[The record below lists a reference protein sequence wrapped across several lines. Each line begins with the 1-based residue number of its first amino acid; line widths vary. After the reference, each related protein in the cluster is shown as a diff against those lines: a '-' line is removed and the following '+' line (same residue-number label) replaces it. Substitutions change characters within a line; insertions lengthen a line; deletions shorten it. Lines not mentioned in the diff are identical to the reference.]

1 MYTRSPRPSTRL
13 PQALYPRRPLN
24 NISNPSQSSPK
35 SWEKYRQHGDGTDPD
50 ILDRKAG
57 NGFEAQFIFQNCN
70 FNKIALLVFRKKK
83 KKQLVIRSAVTL
95 DFSVLCS
102 EFAYGGRRSRGTQ
115 GGRFPP
121 VPTVGE
127 EGEAME

>member
-1 MYTRSPRPSTRL
+1 MVLRPS
-13 PQALYPRRPLN
+13 
-24 NISNPSQSSPK
+24 SFS
-35 SWEKYRQHGDGTDPD
+35 
-50 ILDRKAG
+50 
-57 NGFEAQFIFQNCN
+57 
-70 FNKIALLVFRKKK
+70 KIVTLIKLHCWCLEKKK